1 MLKKFFSKLY
11 MFVVF
16 GFLYAPILV
25 TIAFS
30 FNSTKSKTS
39 FESFSFRWYE
49 ELFRDEWMMEAL
61 LNTILVAVISS
72 IVATILGTCAA
83 IGIMNLKKRTRD
95 LVLNLSNIPIIN
107 PEIVTGVSL
116 MLLFV
121 FVTKIFNG
129 ELGFVTVLLSHIAF
143 STPYV
148 VLNVMP
154 RLRQLNMNLYEA
166 ALDLGCVPAEAF
178 RKVVLPEI
186 FPGISAGFL
195 MAFTF
200 SLDDFVISYFVS
212 GTFQTL
218 PVYIYGLLK
227 KPIPLSI
234 NALTALLFLVVI
246 SALLLTNMKDI
257 CSNIRSGKESKRNK

>member
-1 MLKKFFSKLY
+1 MKKIFSKLY
-11 MFVVF
+11 MFLVF

-25 TIAFS
+25 TIFFS
-30 FNSTKSKTS
+30 FNSTKSKTH
-39 FESFSFRWYE
+39 FESFSLRWYE

-61 LNTILVAVISS
+61 LNTLLVAVLSS
-72 IVATILGTCAA
+72 IVATLLGTCAA
-83 IGIMNLKKRTRD
+83 IGIMNLKKRTRNI
-95 LVLNLSNIPIIN
+95 VLNLSNIPIIN

-154 RLRQLNMNLYEA
+154 RLRQFNMNLYEA
-166 ALDLGCVPAEAF
+166 ALDLGCVPYDAF
-178 RKVVLPEI
+178 KKVVLPEI
-186 FPGISAGFL
+186 FPGIFSGFL

-212 GTFQTL
+212 GNFQTL

-234 NALTALLFLVVI
+234 NALSALLFLIVI
-246 SALLLTNMKDI
+246 SALVLTNIKDI
-257 CSNIRSGKESKRNK
+257 RAEAKAKRK